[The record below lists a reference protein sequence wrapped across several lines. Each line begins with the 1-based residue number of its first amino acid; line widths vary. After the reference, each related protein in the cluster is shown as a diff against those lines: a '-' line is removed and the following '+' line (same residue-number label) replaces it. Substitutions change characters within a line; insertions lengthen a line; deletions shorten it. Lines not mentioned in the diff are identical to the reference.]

1 MEQTDALGRATF
13 YHIAPVDV
21 ARPTEREIRWL
32 KHIERHGPQSSQY
45 LFELTR
51 DSHRCKDT
59 ALRALQKLRAA
70 KYLKLPPQQRA
81 TERAECK
88 PFVYDLTAKAKDHLV
103 DRGIDEATVRPS
115 GHWWHGYAVSCV
127 TSAIDISAARDG
139 VRYIPAHNILAIK
152 SAQLA
157 IPLGKSKLVP
167 DQLFALDYGGSY
179 RAFALEV
186 DRGTEPL
193 RSSAARKSI
202 QKSLDLYYRLIHEQ
216 VYKQHYGLKANIL
229 VLWAFQSRKRQEQ
242 LLSMASELP
251 TFVARSMLSL
261 SYDFEKQYVAPLTG
275 GTGPYH
281 RPWCNAG
288 GGSTSLALE
297 AEP

>member
-13 YHIAPVDV
+13 YHIAPIQGV
-21 ARPTEREIRWL
+21 RPTEREVRWL

-51 DSHRCKDT
+51 NSHRCKDT

-70 KYLKLPPQQRA
+70 GFLKLPPQQRA

-88 PFVYDLTAKAKDHLV
+88 PFIYDLTEQAKDHLL
-103 DRGIDEATVRPS
+103 DRGIEEAAVRPT

-139 VRYIPAHNILAIK
+139 VRYIPAHEILGIK
-152 SAQLA
+152 GAEFA
-157 IPLGKSKLVP
+157 IPMGKSKLLP
-167 DQLFALDYGGSY
+167 DQLFALNYGGSY

-202 QKSLDLYYRLIHEQ
+202 QKSLDLYCRLIKGQ
-216 VYKQHYGLKANIL
+216 VFKQHYGLKANLL
-229 VLWAFQSRKRQEQ
+229 VLWVFQSRKRQEQ
-242 LLSMASELP
+242 FLSMARELP
-251 TFVARSMLSL
+251 TFLARSMLSL
-261 SYDFEKQYVAPLTG
+261 SYDFEKQCVSTLPG
-275 GTGPYH
+275 EKGPYH
-281 RPWCNAG
+281 CPWINAG
-288 GGSTSLALE
+288 GGSTSLTLK